1 MPLFRLRTRGPED
14 LPYVQDGSA
23 QNLVQDAGIF
33 GQGWLFG
40 RPDAFCQNATK
51 TRGEAKGLFGVW
63 VRVKIRPR
71 GSVGLGR
78 HAKLKLTTR
87 VLRKV
92 LCRPVLHIAKA
103 GVEPLLGH
111 S

>member
-40 RPDAFCQNATK
+40 RPEVYTMIYRRYPRKRNFTK
-51 TRGEAKGLFGVW
+51 V
-63 VRVKIRPR
+63 ICSPDQ
-71 GSVGLGR
+71 
-78 HAKLKLTTR
+78 
-87 VLRKV
+87 
-92 LCRPVLHIAKA
+92 
-103 GVEPLLGH
+103 
-111 S
+111 